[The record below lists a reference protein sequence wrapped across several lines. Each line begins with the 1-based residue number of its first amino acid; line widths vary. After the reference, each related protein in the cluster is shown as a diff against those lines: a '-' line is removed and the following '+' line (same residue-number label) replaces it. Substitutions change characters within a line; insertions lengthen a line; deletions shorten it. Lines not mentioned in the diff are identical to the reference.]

1 MSNTEKSVYFY
12 KISPSPTFTINI
24 DNDANAL
31 YQMFKNV
38 FHNTELVHSY
48 TAKDGNTFYIE
59 IIELTKDFVFGTY
72 SKKEPNP
79 NQKIRIRESTD
90 SNDDS
95 CLPNAHNFPEK
106 DNLEYYTFFYVD
118 FNKLLMA
125 YISNKQSGKLSK
137 IIQEYFYLHNMN
149 ISIVDYDV
157 SDTDKIIKSFKSI
170 SQLDL
175 CYSDKLAESQSKFIF
190 EIHDD
195 DQAKIGTYH
204 IEIKFKEKSGS
215 MNHMKKILEQKN
227 DYSKISIKGET
238 ESNILQSFDYIKR
251 SFMIH
256 ETITMSNNPSNDK
269 NNIKKALKSAIEKV
283 YNQKY

>member
-59 IIELTKDFVFGTY
+59 IIELTEDFVFGTY

-79 NQKIRIRESTD
+79 NQKIRIRESTA
-90 SNDDS
+90 SNDDN

-125 YISNKQSGKLSK
+125 FISNKQSGKLSK
-137 IIQEYFYLHNMN
+137 IIQEYFFRHDMN
-149 ISIVDYDV
+149 ISIVNYNV

-175 CYSDKLAESQSKFIF
+175 CYNDEMAENQAKFLC

-195 DQAKIGTYH
+195 DKAKIGSYH
-204 IEIKFKEKSGS
+204 IKIKFKEKSGS
-215 MNHMKKILEQKN
+215 MKHMKKFFERKN
-227 DYSKISIKGET
+227 DYSKINIKGET
-238 ESNILQSFDYIKR
+238 ERNIIQSFDYIER

-256 ETITMSNNPSNDK
+256 ETITISDNPSNDI
-269 NNIKKALKSAIEKV
+269 NNIKQALKSAIEKV